1 MARKN
6 MRRSGAKRAKKAG
19 RNAGARLRQTWQA
32 TLGAF
37 GNPDTAAAL
46 RSLGTRVERERKK
59 AMKDLAARVK
69 TFQTRMEAERKGLK
83 RAVDETVKGTLAAFN
98 IPSRAEVADLTRKV
112 ADLSRKIDS
121 LKRR

>member
-1 MARKN
+1 MARKST
-6 MRRSGAKRAKKAG
+6 RGAGGKRAKTAG
-19 RNAGARLRQTWQA
+19 RSAGARLRKTWQA
-32 TLGAF
+32 TLGAL
-37 GNPDTAAAL
+37 GGPDTAAAL
-46 RSLGTRVERERKK
+46 RSLSTRVERERKK
-59 AMKDLAARVK
+59 AVKDLSAKAK

-98 IPSRAEVADLTRKV
+98 IPSRAEIADLTRKV

>member
-1 MARKN
+1 MARKST
-6 MRRSGAKRAKKAG
+6 RRSGSKRAKTAG
-19 RNAGARLRQTWQA
+19 RNAGARLRKTWQA
-32 TLGAF
+32 TLGAL
-37 GNPDTAAAL
+37 GTPDTAAAL
-46 RSLGTRVERERKK
+46 HKLGARVERESKK
-59 AMKDLAARVK
+59 AMKDLSARAK

-98 IPSRAEVADLTRKV
+98 IPSRAEIADLTRKV